1 LKVRGSP
8 VQFFLQL
15 GGSIDQSK
23 FLLDDLA
30 IPIFSTRKTPASWTE
45 FWEKNQTS
53 RAAGLRNRILMCV
66 IIDYDNFFLP
76 ADNLE
81 TAKEFYQNKLG
92 LALKFDFADRG
103 MVAFKV
109 GKMRQ

>member
-1 LKVRGSP
+1 
-8 VQFFLQL
+8 
-15 GGSIDQSK
+15 
-23 FLLDDLA
+23 
-30 IPIFSTRKTPASWTE
+30 
-45 FWEKNQTS
+45 
-53 RAAGLRNRILMCV
+53 MCV